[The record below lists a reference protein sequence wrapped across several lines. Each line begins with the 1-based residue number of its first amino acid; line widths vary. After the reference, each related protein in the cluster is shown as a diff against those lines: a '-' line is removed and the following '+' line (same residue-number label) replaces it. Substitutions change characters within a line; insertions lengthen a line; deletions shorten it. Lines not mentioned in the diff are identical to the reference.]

1 MEEVAKK
8 RPRGLPSTM
17 KFKTEASKNNWNQ
30 NKLGYILLIVVIVLV
45 ILWVNRLKLKESKG
59 FSEKK
64 GNIADGNGTAYAQ
77 GRGNDNDTVEELLD
91 RIEWGSY
98 SEQKVNNMY
107 RYAGIVI
114 ISTALISILALR
126 KLPKISTIIIIMIAV
141 FVPMMA
147 ANSLYYVHGD
157 IYSSYYIKDNA
168 KRLRKKLNS
177 RSYKEPPPA
186 EDNLPTRAQV
196 MNP

>member
-30 NKLGYILLIVVIVLV
+30 NKLGYILLIVVI
-45 ILWVNRLKLKESKG
+45 
-59 FSEKK
+59 
-64 GNIADGNGTAYAQ
+64 IADGNGTAYAQ